1 MATRNVTVDFPR
13 SYSGTSTEADAK
25 LYWESYQDV
34 GHKMLPV
41 EFSTMREGVLTADR
55 DLRAVRGRGLG
66 FCLGDG
72 ILAGHVVSPKKC

>member
-1 MATRNVTVDFPR
+1 MPHVPCRNPECPPAACQLIGPRMAARNVTVDFPR

-41 EFSTMREGVLTADR
+41 EFSTMREG
-55 DLRAVRGRGLG
+55 
-66 FCLGDG
+66 F
-72 ILAGHVVSPKKC
+72 

>member
-1 MATRNVTVDFPR
+1 MAARNVTVDFPR

-41 EFSTMREGVLTADR
+41 EFSTMREG
-55 DLRAVRGRGLG
+55 
-66 FCLGDG
+66 F
-72 ILAGHVVSPKKC
+72 